1 MPTCKPPAS
10 LILMKKIVLREGKM
24 DKVIN
29 LTIEY
34 IDQISSDGRVTGGLI
49 KFINKKIDNEK
60 TLAMDIY
67 VFQTGFIR
75 HFNTHI
81 MDNLFF
87 EKLKEKINNNYS
99 KLKDYKI
106 VIKDNKIEITR
117 NRKETKPCIITVA
130 YEK

>member
-1 MPTCKPPAS
+1 
-10 LILMKKIVLREGKM
+10 M

-34 IDQISSDGRVTGGLI
+34 IDQISSDGRAAGGLI
-49 KFINKKIDNEK
+49 KFTNKNIDSEEVL
-60 TLAMDIY
+60 TMDIY

-81 MDNLFF
+81 TDNLFF
-87 EKLKEKINNNYS
+87 EKLKKQINSNYS
-99 KLKDYKI
+99 KLKDYETL
-106 VIKDNKIEITR
+106 VKDDKIEITR
-117 NRKETKPCIITVA
+117 NRKEAKPCIITVT

>member
-10 LILMKKIVLREGKM
+10 LILMKKIVLREEKM

-34 IDQISSDGRVTGGLI
+34 IDQISSDGKVTGGLI

>member
-1 MPTCKPPAS
+1 
-10 LILMKKIVLREGKM
+10 M

-34 IDQISSDGRVTGGLI
+34 IDQISSDGKVTGGLI

>member
-1 MPTCKPPAS
+1 
-10 LILMKKIVLREGKM
+10 M
-24 DKVIN
+24 DNINKVIN
-29 LTIEY
+29 LTSEY

-49 KFINKKIDNEK
+49 KFIGKNIDNEK

-81 MDNLFF
+81 IDKQLFF

-99 KLKDYKI
+99 KLKDYKTL
-106 VIKDNKIEITR
+106 VKDDKIEITR
-117 NRKETKPCIITVA
+117 NRKEAKPCTITIT

>member
-1 MPTCKPPAS
+1 
-10 LILMKKIVLREGKM
+10 M
-24 DKVIN
+24 DNINKVIN

-34 IDQISSDGRVTGGLI
+34 IGQISSDGRVTGGLI
-49 KFINKKIDNEK
+49 KFINKNIDNEN

-81 MDNLFF
+81 NDPNNFID
-87 EKLKEKINNNYS
+87 KLKEKIKDNYS
-99 KLKDYKI
+99 KSKDHKI
-106 VIKDNKIEITR
+106 EIKDNKIEIIR
-117 NRKETKPCIITVA
+117 NRPEAKPCILTIT